1 MVVEFS
7 RRLRDELSIFQRSGS
22 GHSRTRSSDT
32 GRMSIDT
39 VGSQE
44 SEGPGISELA
54 VFTMEAFGRESLA
67 PSHP

>member
-1 MVVEFS
+1 
-7 RRLRDELSIFQRSGS
+7 
-22 GHSRTRSSDT
+22 
-32 GRMSIDT
+32 MSIDT